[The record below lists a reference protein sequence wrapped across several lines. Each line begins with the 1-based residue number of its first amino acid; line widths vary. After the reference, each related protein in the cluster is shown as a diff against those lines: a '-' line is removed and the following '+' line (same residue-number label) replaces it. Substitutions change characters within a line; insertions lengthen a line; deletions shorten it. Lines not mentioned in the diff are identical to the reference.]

1 MGEDAWY
8 FGGDELLL
16 VSNRDEIFGYD
27 EMMAE
32 YLRSHEE
39 DDDEDE

>member
-16 VSNRDEIFGYD
+16 ISSEDHIPGYD
-27 EMMAE
+27 SLNIQGHGCE
-32 YLRSHEE
+32 SD
-39 DDDEDE
+39 DDDE

>member
-16 VSNRDEIFGYD
+16 ISSKDEILGYD
-27 EMMAE
+27 SLNIQGHGCEAD
-32 YLRSHEE
+32 
-39 DDDEDE
+39 DDDE